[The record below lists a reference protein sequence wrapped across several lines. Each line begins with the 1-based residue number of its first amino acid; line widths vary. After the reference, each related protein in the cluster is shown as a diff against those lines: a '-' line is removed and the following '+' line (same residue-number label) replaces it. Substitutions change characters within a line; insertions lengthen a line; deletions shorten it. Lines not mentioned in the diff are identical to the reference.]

1 MVNSLKPSGLAGKI
15 AFLTFAV
22 SILWIIVTST
32 ALLYLEYRLN
42 KNAVMEQLMEVGEIN
57 APNLSRSIWEYER
70 ALLETQLREIIQ
82 LPSISYTRLEEIDGT
97 ILEFGNKSQS
107 YPKEITFKID
117 FDDRGEIIN
126 LGLLKIYPD
135 LVPLHQNLKSL
146 AIKIVSIQTMNAFV
160 IAIIIFILFHFFAGR
175 HLTDI
180 AAQAGGL
187 SADHL
192 DFPIRL
198 KRKSNL
204 DENGSGDELD
214 ILETALNDMRIH
226 LINAFSELKISEERH
241 RKLFETMPQGVIYQ
255 DPDGNILSINPA
267 ASKIFGLDEKRLMS
281 TNHYDAHWEFF
292 REDGTPVSPDAHPGM
307 LALTTGKTIMDEVLR
322 VYNPSKKADR
332 WLKINAVPLI
342 REQEAVPYQVHLTFD
357 DITRRKQAQELID
370 RYVQIISSTN
380 DLMAFID
387 NQYIYRAVNDSYLT
401 YHGKKYEEIIGFPIS
416 TLMGSQIFE
425 SMVKPNFDRALDGET
440 INFQRWF
447 TYHEVGRRYMNVT
460 YSPFYKEDDKVDGV
474 VVSVNDLTEI
484 KLAENEIRD
493 LRNYLSN
500 IINSM
505 PSTIIGVDQ
514 EGLVTQ
520 WNMTTER
527 KTGILA
533 KSAVGKPLIDLI
545 PQMASE
551 MDKISES
558 IRTGK
563 VVLNQKRPCS
573 MTEKTRFEEMTIYP
587 LIADGVNGAVIRIDD
602 ITEKV
607 QMEEVMV
614 QSEKLLSV
622 GGLAA
627 GMAHEINNPL
637 AAMLQTAGVM
647 KSRLQKVEMKANLK
661 AANDIGV
668 SMEHIKEY
676 MEQRDIFK
684 MINTINES
692 GIRIKK
698 IVVNMLSFARKPDA
712 IVSTFQLAQLMD
724 ETLTLAA
731 TDYDLKKQYDFK
743 NIKIIREYED
753 NLPMLPCEAS
763 KIQQV
768 FLNIF
773 KNGAQAMQTH
783 GFSDNDI
790 PCFHIRLTA
799 ENEVKMIRV
808 EIEDNGPGMDNKTRK
823 KIFEPFFTTKAVG
836 EGTGLGLSVSY
847 FIIVE
852 NHGGSMDVVSTPGK
866 GTTFII
872 RLPF

>member
-1 MVNSLKPSGLAGKI
+1 MAL
-15 AFLTFAV
+15 LTFAV
-22 SILWIIVTST
+22 SILWILVTST
-32 ALLYLEYRLN
+32 TLLYLEYRLN

-70 ALLETQLREIIQ
+70 ALLETQLKEIIQ
-82 LPSISYTRLEEIDGT
+82 LPSISYTRLEETDGT
-97 ILEFGNKSQS
+97 ILEFGNTSNS
-107 YPKEITFKID
+107 YPQEITFKID

-160 IAIIIFILFHFFAGR
+160 IAIIIFVLFHFFAGR

-180 AAQAGGL
+180 TAQAAGL

-192 DFPIRL
+192 DSPIRL
-198 KRKSNL
+198 KRKTNL
-204 DENGSGDELD
+204 NENENGDELD

-241 RKLFETMPQGVIYQ
+241 RKLFETMRQGVIYQ
-255 DPDGNILSINPA
+255 GLDGNILSINPA
-267 ASKIFGLDEKRLMS
+267 ASRMFGLDEKRLVSM
-281 TNHYDAHWEFF
+281 NHYDAHWNFF
-292 REDGTPVSPDAHPGM
+292 CEDGTPVSPEAQPGIR
-307 LALTTGKTIMDEVLR
+307 ALTTGKTIMDEVLR
-322 VYNPSKKADR
+322 IYNPSKKTHR

-342 REQEAVPYQVHLTFD
+342 REGEAVPYQVHLTFD
-357 DITRRKQAQELID
+357 DITRRKQAQEQID
-370 RYVQIISSTN
+370 RYVHIISSTN
-380 DLMAFID
+380 DMMSFID
-387 NQYIYRAVNDSYLT
+387 RQYIYRAVNDSYLN
-401 YHGKKYEEIIGFPIS
+401 YHGKKYEEIIGFSIPA
-416 TLMGSQIFE
+416 LMGSKTFE
-425 SMVKPNFDRALDGET
+425 SVVKPYFNRALGGET
-440 INFQRWF
+440 INFQKWF
-447 TYHEVGRRYMNVT
+447 TYPEVGKRYMNVT
-460 YSPFYKEDDKVDGV
+460 YSPFHKEDDKVDGV

-514 EGLVTQ
+514 GGIVTQ

-551 MDKISES
+551 MDKVTES
-558 IRTGK
+558 IRTGN
-563 VVLNQKRPCS
+563 VVQNPKRPCS
-573 MTEKTRFEEMTIYP
+573 MTEKECFEEMTIYP
-587 LIADGVNGAVIRIDD
+587 LVADGVNGAVIRIDD

-607 QMEEVMV
+607 QMEEMMV
-614 QSEKLLSV
+614 QSEKMLSV

-637 AAMLQTAGVM
+637 AAMLQTAVVM
-647 KSRLQKVEMKANLK
+647 KSRLQQVEMKANLK

-684 MINTINES
+684 MIDTINES
-692 GIRIKK
+692 GMRVKK
-698 IVVNMLSFARKPDA
+698 IVVNMLSFARKPEA

-731 TDYDLKKQYDFK
+731 TDYDLKKQHDFK
-743 NIKIIREYED
+743 NIKIIREYD
-753 NLPMLPCEAS
+753 NNLPMLPCETS

-768 FLNIF
+768 LLNIF
-773 KNGAQAMQTH
+773 KNGAQAMQNH
-783 GFSDNDI
+783 AFSNNDI
-790 PCFHIRLTA
+790 PCFHIKLAA
-799 ENEVKMIRV
+799 ENEAKMIRI
-808 EIEDNGPGMDNKTRK
+808 EIEDNGPGMDNETRK
-823 KIFEPFFTTKAVG
+823 KIFEPFFTTKPVG

-847 FIIVE
+847 FIVVE
-852 NHGGSMDVVSTPGK
+852 NHGGSMDVISTPGK